1 MIMPYYARHLK
12 LMRFT
17 LGMIGSKRK
26 NMTILN
32 ALAEEGF
39 SGDGLEKVNAPI
51 GLEIDAETPE
61 EIAVSIVAELI
72 KVRAA
77 ILEVTKKPQ
86 SEFRLRFCFNSN

>member
-1 MIMPYYARHLK
+1 MSFLVIVTRGHLCDHVVLRQALK
-12 LMRFT
+12 T
-17 LGMIGSKRK
+17 DAVYVGMIGSKRK
-26 NMTILN
+26 NLTILN

-39 SGDGLEKVNAPI
+39 SGDALEKVNAPI

-77 ILEVTKKPQ
+77 ILK
-86 SEFRLRFCFNSN
+86 